1 MDIKRLLTAVIGLPI
16 IILISIFGNK
26 YIVDFLMAIIAII
39 SLREYFKATSNEIKP
54 ISWIGYILAACI
66 ALIHFFNLQVI
77 LIFLCITIPT
87 LLLILFLHIIIS
99 NMKINLKD
107 VAFSFLGILYIVVFI
122 LFIPLIYGL
131 DGAKTIEIFNDTST
145 SSFTTTSISGKFL
158 VWILIIATWGFD
170 IFAYLI
176 GRYFGKHKFSKVS
189 PNKTIEGCTAGVVG
203 AVVLTLIYTFCL
215 NKFAD
220 LGLSYVSMGII
231 GFILSIIGQIG
242 DFVASCIK
250 RYFDIKD
257 FGNAFP
263 GHGGFIDRIDSVI
276 FTAPFAFC
284 LFLFVL

>member
-1 MDIKRLLTAVIGLPI
+1 MSIKRLLTAIIGLPI
-16 IILISIFGNK
+16 IILICIFGNK
-26 YIVDFLMAIIAII
+26 YIVDVLIALVAII
-39 SLREYFKATSNEIKP
+39 SLREYFKATSKEIKS
-54 ISWIGYILAACI
+54 ISWIGYLLAACI
-66 ALIHFFNLQVI
+66 SLIHVVNLEII
-77 LIFLCITIPT
+77 LIFLCIAIPS

-99 NMKINLKD
+99 DMKINLKD
-107 VAFSFLGILYIVVFI
+107 VAFSFLGILYIISFTV
-122 LFIPLIYGL
+122 FIPLIYGL
-131 DGAKTIEIFNDTST
+131 DGSKTVGIVSDGNLESFTST
-145 SSFTTTSISGKFL
+145 AISGKYL
-158 VWILIIATWGFD
+158 IWILVLTTWGSD

-189 PNKTIEGCTAGVVG
+189 PNKTIEGCTAGIVG
-203 AVVLTLIYTFCL
+203 AIIITLIYTFCI
-215 NKFAD
+215 NKFAG
-220 LGLSYVSMGII
+220 LNLSYLAMGII

-242 DFVASCIK
+242 DFAASAIK

>member
-1 MDIKRLLTAVIGLPI
+1 MSIKRLLTAIIGLPI
-16 IILISIFGNK
+16 IILICIFGNK
-26 YIVDFLMAIIAII
+26 YIVDVLIALVAII
-39 SLREYFKATSNEIKP
+39 SLREYFKATSKEIKP
-54 ISWIGYILAACI
+54 ISWIGYLLAACI
-66 ALIHFFNLQVI
+66 SLIHVVNLEII
-77 LIFLCITIPT
+77 LIFLCIAIPS

-99 NMKINLKD
+99 DMKINLKD
-107 VAFSFLGILYIVVFI
+107 VAFSFLGILYIISFTV
-122 LFIPLIYGL
+122 FIPLIYGL
-131 DGAKTIEIFNDTST
+131 DGSKTVGIVSDGNLESFTST
-145 SSFTTTSISGKFL
+145 AISGKYL
-158 VWILIIATWGFD
+158 IWILVLTTWGSD

-189 PNKTIEGCTAGVVG
+189 PNKTIEGCTAGIVG
-203 AVVLTLIYTFCL
+203 AIIITLIYTFCI
-215 NKFAD
+215 NKFAG
-220 LGLSYVSMGII
+220 LNLSYLAMGII

-242 DFVASCIK
+242 DFAASTIK

>member
-1 MDIKRLLTAVIGLPI
+1 MSIKRLLTAIIGLPI
-16 IILISIFGNK
+16 IILICIFGNK
-26 YIVDFLMAIIAII
+26 YIVDVLIALVAII
-39 SLREYFKATSNEIKP
+39 SLREYFKATSKEIKP
-54 ISWIGYILAACI
+54 ISWIGYLLAAGI
-66 ALIHFFNLQVI
+66 SLIHVVNLEII
-77 LIFLCITIPT
+77 LIFLCIAIPS

-99 NMKINLKD
+99 DMKINLKD
-107 VAFSFLGILYIVVFI
+107 VAFSFLGILYIISFTV
-122 LFIPLIYGL
+122 FIPLIYGL
-131 DGAKTIEIFNDTST
+131 DGSKTVGIVSDGNLESFTST
-145 SSFTTTSISGKFL
+145 AISGKYL
-158 VWILIIATWGFD
+158 IWILVLTTWGSD

-189 PNKTIEGCTAGVVG
+189 PNKTIEGCTAGIVG
-203 AVVLTLIYTFCL
+203 AIIITLIYTFCI
-215 NKFAD
+215 NKFAG
-220 LGLSYVSMGII
+220 LNLSYLAMGII

-242 DFVASCIK
+242 DFAASTIK

>member
-1 MDIKRLLTAVIGLPI
+1 MSIKRLLTAIIGLPI
-16 IILISIFGNK
+16 IILICIFGNK
-26 YIVDFLMAIIAII
+26 YIVDVLIALVAII
-39 SLREYFKATSNEIKP
+39 SLREYFKATSKEIKP
-54 ISWIGYILAACI
+54 ISWIGYLLAACI
-66 ALIHFFNLQVI
+66 SLIHVVNLEII
-77 LIFLCITIPT
+77 LIFLCIAIPS

-99 NMKINLKD
+99 DMKINLKD
-107 VAFSFLGILYIVVFI
+107 VAFSFLGILYIISFTV
-122 LFIPLIYGL
+122 FIPLIYGL
-131 DGAKTIEIFNDTST
+131 DGSKTVGIVSDGNLESFTST
-145 SSFTTTSISGKFL
+145 AISGKYL
-158 VWILIIATWGFD
+158 IWILVLTTWGSD

-189 PNKTIEGCTAGVVG
+189 PNKTIEGCTAGIVG
-203 AVVLTLIYTFCL
+203 AIIITLIYTFCI
-215 NKFAD
+215 NKFSG
-220 LGLSYVSMGII
+220 LNLSYLAMGII

-242 DFVASCIK
+242 DFAASTIK

>member
-1 MDIKRLLTAVIGLPI
+1 MSLKRLLTAIIGLPI
-16 IILISIFGNK
+16 IILICVFGNK
-26 YIVDFLMAIIAII
+26 YIVDVLIALVAII
-39 SLREYFKATSNEIKP
+39 SLREYFKATSKEIKP
-54 ISWIGYILAACI
+54 ISWIGYLLAACI
-66 ALIHFFNLQVI
+66 SLIHVVNLEII
-77 LIFLCITIPT
+77 LIFLCIAIPS

-99 NMKINLKD
+99 DMKINLKD
-107 VAFSFLGILYIVVFI
+107 IAFSFLGILYIISFTV
-122 LFIPLIYGL
+122 FIPLIYGL
-131 DGAKTIEIFNDTST
+131 DGSKTVGIVSDGNLESFTST
-145 SSFTTTSISGKFL
+145 AISGKYL
-158 VWILIIATWGFD
+158 IWILVLTTWGSD

-189 PNKTIEGCTAGVVG
+189 PNKTIEGCTAGIVG
-203 AVVLTLIYTFCL
+203 AIIITLIYTFCI
-215 NKFAD
+215 NKFAG
-220 LGLSYVSMGII
+220 LNLSYLAMGII

-242 DFVASCIK
+242 DFAASAIK

>member
-1 MDIKRLLTAVIGLPI
+1 MSIKRLLTAIIGLPI
-16 IILISIFGNK
+16 IILICIFGNK
-26 YIVDFLMAIIAII
+26 YIVDVLIALVAII
-39 SLREYFKATSNEIKP
+39 SLREYFKATSKEIKP
-54 ISWIGYILAACI
+54 ISWIGYLLAACI
-66 ALIHFFNLQVI
+66 SLIHVVNLEII
-77 LIFLCITIPT
+77 LIFLCIAIPS

-99 NMKINLKD
+99 DMKINLKD
-107 VAFSFLGILYIVVFI
+107 VAFSFLGILYIISFTV
-122 LFIPLIYGL
+122 FIPLIYGL
-131 DGAKTIEIFNDTST
+131 DGSKTVGIVSDGNLESYTST
-145 SSFTTTSISGKFL
+145 AISGKYL
-158 VWILIIATWGFD
+158 IWILVLTTWGSD

-189 PNKTIEGCTAGVVG
+189 PNKTIEGCTAGIVG
-203 AVVLTLIYTFCL
+203 AIIITLIYTFCI
-215 NKFAD
+215 NKFAG
-220 LGLSYVSMGII
+220 LNLSYLAMGII

-242 DFVASCIK
+242 DFAASTIK

>member
-1 MDIKRLLTAVIGLPI
+1 MSIKRLLTAIIGLPI
-16 IILISIFGNK
+16 IILICIFGNK
-26 YIVDFLMAIIAII
+26 YIVDVLIALVAII
-39 SLREYFKATSNEIKP
+39 SLREYFKATSKEIKP
-54 ISWIGYILAACI
+54 ISWIGYLLAACI
-66 ALIHFFNLQVI
+66 SLIHVVNLEII
-77 LIFLCITIPT
+77 LIFLCIAIPS

-99 NMKINLKD
+99 DMKINLKD
-107 VAFSFLGILYIVVFI
+107 VAFSFLGILYIISFTV
-122 LFIPLIYGL
+122 FIPLIYGL
-131 DGAKTIEIFNDTST
+131 DGSKTVGIVSDGNLESFTST
-145 SSFTTTSISGKFL
+145 AISGKYL
-158 VWILIIATWGFD
+158 IWILVLTTWVSD

-189 PNKTIEGCTAGVVG
+189 PNKTIEGCTAGIVG
-203 AVVLTLIYTFCL
+203 AIIITLIYTFCI
-215 NKFAD
+215 NKFAG
-220 LGLSYVSMGII
+220 LNLSYLAMGII

-242 DFVASCIK
+242 DFAASAIK

>member
-1 MDIKRLLTAVIGLPI
+1 MSIKRLLTAIIGLPI
-16 IILISIFGNK
+16 IILICIFGNK
-26 YIVDFLMAIIAII
+26 YIVDVLIALVAII
-39 SLREYFKATSNEIKP
+39 SLREYFKATSKEIKP
-54 ISWIGYILAACI
+54 ISWIGYLLAAGI
-66 ALIHFFNLQVI
+66 SLIHVVNLEII
-77 LIFLCITIPT
+77 LIFLCIAIPS

-99 NMKINLKD
+99 DMKINLKD
-107 VAFSFLGILYIVVFI
+107 VAFSFFGILYIISFTV
-122 LFIPLIYGL
+122 FIPLIYGL
-131 DGAKTIEIFNDTST
+131 DGSKTVGIVSDGNLESFTST
-145 SSFTTTSISGKFL
+145 AISGKYL
-158 VWILIIATWGFD
+158 IWILVLTTWGSD

-189 PNKTIEGCTAGVVG
+189 PNKTIEGCTAGIVG
-203 AVVLTLIYTFCL
+203 AIIITLIYTFCI
-215 NKFAD
+215 NKFAG
-220 LGLSYVSMGII
+220 LNLSYLAMGII

-242 DFVASCIK
+242 DFAASTIK

>member
-1 MDIKRLLTAVIGLPI
+1 MSIKRLITAIIGLPI
-16 IILISIFGNK
+16 IILICIFGNK
-26 YIVDFLMAIIAII
+26 YIVDVLIALVAII
-39 SLREYFKATSNEIKP
+39 SLREYFKATSKEIKP
-54 ISWIGYILAACI
+54 ISWIGYLLAACI
-66 ALIHFFNLQVI
+66 SLIHVVNLEII
-77 LIFLCITIPT
+77 LIFLCIAIPS

-99 NMKINLKD
+99 DMKINLKD
-107 VAFSFLGILYIVVFI
+107 VAFSFLGILYIISFTV
-122 LFIPLIYGL
+122 FIPLIYGL
-131 DGAKTIEIFNDTST
+131 DVSKTVGIVSDGNLESFTST
-145 SSFTTTSISGKFL
+145 AISGKYL
-158 VWILIIATWGFD
+158 IWILVLTTWGSD

-189 PNKTIEGCTAGVVG
+189 PNKTIEGCTAGIVG
-203 AVVLTLIYTFCL
+203 AIIITLIYTFCI
-215 NKFAD
+215 NKFAG
-220 LGLSYVSMGII
+220 LNLSYLAMGII

-242 DFVASCIK
+242 DFAASTIK

>member
-1 MDIKRLLTAVIGLPI
+1 MSIKRLLTAIIGLPI
-16 IILISIFGNK
+16 IILICIFGNK
-26 YIVDFLMAIIAII
+26 YIVDVLIALVAII
-39 SLREYFKATSNEIKP
+39 SLREYFKATSKEIKP
-54 ISWIGYILAACI
+54 ISWIGYLLAACI
-66 ALIHFFNLQVI
+66 SLIHVVNLEII
-77 LIFLCITIPT
+77 LIFLCIAIPS

-99 NMKINLKD
+99 DMKINLKD
-107 VAFSFLGILYIVVFI
+107 VAFSFLGILYIISFTV
-122 LFIPLIYGL
+122 FIPLIYGL
-131 DGAKTIEIFNDTST
+131 DGSKTVGIVSDGNIESYTST
-145 SSFTTTSISGKFL
+145 AISGKYL
-158 VWILIIATWGFD
+158 IWILVLTTWGSD

-189 PNKTIEGCTAGVVG
+189 PNKTIEGCTAGIVG
-203 AVVLTLIYTFCL
+203 AIIITLIYTFCI
-215 NKFAD
+215 NKFAG
-220 LGLSYVSMGII
+220 LNLSYLAMGII

-242 DFVASCIK
+242 DFAASTIK

>member
-1 MDIKRLLTAVIGLPI
+1 MSIKRLLTAIIGLPI
-16 IILISIFGNK
+16 IILICIFGNK
-26 YIVDFLMAIIAII
+26 YIVDVLIALVAII
-39 SLREYFKATSNEIKP
+39 SLREYFKATSKEIKP
-54 ISWIGYILAACI
+54 ISWIGYLLAACI
-66 ALIHFFNLQVI
+66 SLIHVVNLEII
-77 LIFLCITIPT
+77 LIFLCIAIPS

-99 NMKINLKD
+99 DMKINLKD
-107 VAFSFLGILYIVVFI
+107 VAFSFLGILYIISFTV
-122 LFIPLIYGL
+122 FIPLIYGL
-131 DGAKTIEIFNDTST
+131 DGSKTVGIVSDGNLESYTST
-145 SSFTTTSISGKFL
+145 AISGKYL
-158 VWILIIATWGFD
+158 IWILVLTTWGSD

-189 PNKTIEGCTAGVVG
+189 PNKTIEGCTAGIVG
-203 AVVLTLIYTFCL
+203 AIIITLIYTFCI
-215 NKFAD
+215 NKFAG
-220 LGLSYVSMGII
+220 LNLSYLAMGII

-242 DFVASCIK
+242 DFAASAIK

>member
-1 MDIKRLLTAVIGLPI
+1 MSIKRLLTAIIGLPI
-16 IILISIFGNK
+16 IILICIFGNK
-26 YIVDFLMAIIAII
+26 YIVDVLIALVAII
-39 SLREYFKATSNEIKP
+39 SLREYFKATSKEIKP
-54 ISWIGYILAACI
+54 ISWIGYLLAACI
-66 ALIHFFNLQVI
+66 SLIHVVNLEII
-77 LIFLCITIPT
+77 LIFLCIAIPS

-99 NMKINLKD
+99 DMKINLKD
-107 VAFSFLGILYIVVFI
+107 VAFSFLGILYIISFTV
-122 LFIPLIYGL
+122 FIPLIYGL
-131 DGAKTIEIFNDTST
+131 DGSKTVGIVSDGNLESFTST
-145 SSFTTTSISGKFL
+145 AISGKYL
-158 VWILIIATWGFD
+158 IWILVLTTWGSD

-189 PNKTIEGCTAGVVG
+189 PNKTIEGCTAGIVG
-203 AVVLTLIYTFCL
+203 AIIITLIYTFCI
-215 NKFAD
+215 NKFAG
-220 LGLSYVSMGII
+220 LNLSYLAMGII

-242 DFVASCIK
+242 DFAASAIK